1 MLSAQQASA
10 RARTESNTMH
20 DQLLMGLGITT
31 VSLVGISRHR
41 WLLANTRK
49 GQALVRQCG
58 EPTARYLWWMFCAV
72 CAGFGG
78 LLASGIVRP
87 MTW

>member
-1 MLSAQQASA
+1 
-10 RARTESNTMH
+10 MH

-31 VSLVGISRHR
+31 VSLVGLTRHR

-58 EPTARYLWWMFCAV
+58 EQAARYVLWMFCAV
-72 CAGFGG
+72 SACFGG

>member
-1 MLSAQQASA
+1 
-10 RARTESNTMH
+10 MH
-20 DQLLMGLGITT
+20 GQLLMGLGILA
-31 VSLVGISRHR
+31 VSLTGLTCHR

-58 EPTARYLWWMFCAV
+58 EQVARFVLCAASA
-72 CAGFGG
+72 CFGG

-87 MTW
+87 MSW